1 MKVEIDKRL
10 LTIVLAPPPR
20 MEFRDLADNLLKSGT
35 TVSVVAY
42 PSRQMR
48 DELRAETI
56 TIGKT
61 TTDLR

>member
-1 MKVEIDKRL
+1 
-10 LTIVLAPPPR
+10 

-42 PSRQMR
+42 PSKQTR
-48 DELRAETI
+48 DELRAEAI
-56 TIGKT
+56 TIGKS